1 VTVHG
6 GGWHRCSPFKG
17 VSVQTPA
24 DPVTEADTRPIR
36 VSMRSMRRLWVRLV
50 PIVLL
55 AVFGV
60 ALSSVALE
68 FSDGS
73 DLYHYDGDGD
83 DAGHVEKVF
92 SHDVDVVVV
101 VSSPLFVPL
110 LPGPW
115 LVAVRPLRPPAIP
128 RGPLRSRAP
137 PA

>member
-1 VTVHG
+1 
-6 GGWHRCSPFKG
+6 
-17 VSVQTPA
+17 
-24 DPVTEADTRPIR
+24 
-36 VSMRSMRRLWVRLV
+36 MRRLWVRLV

-101 VSSPLFVPL
+101 VSSPLFIPL

-115 LVAVRPLRPPAIP
+115 LVAVHPLRPTAIP

>member
-1 VTVHG
+1 MTIHVGRLASVA
-6 GGWHRCSPFKG
+6 FLQ
-17 VSVQTPA
+17 VSVRVPA
-24 DPVTEADTRPIR
+24 GAVTEADTRPIR
-36 VSMRSMRRLWVRLV
+36 VSMRTMRRLWVRLI

>member
-1 VTVHG
+1 M
-6 GGWHRCSPFKG
+6 
-17 VSVQTPA
+17 SVRVPA

-36 VSMRSMRRLWVRLV
+36 VSMPTMRRLWVRLV

-68 FSDGS
+68 FSDAS

-92 SHDVDVVVV
+92 SHDVDVIVV
-101 VSSPLFVPL
+101 VSSPLFIPL

-115 LVAVRPLRPPAIP
+115 LVADRPLRPPAIP